1 MKVEVWSDVACPF
14 CYVGKR
20 RFAEALA
27 AFPHRDQVEV
37 VWRSFQLNPGLRT
50 DTATSLLDY
59 LVREKGIPRER
70 AAMMNAR
77 VGEMG
82 AEVGIAFDF
91 AHAVPA
97 NTFEAH
103 KLLQFASR
111 QGLGDAAMERVF
123 RAYFTEGRN
132 VDDRATLLE
141 LGTDVGLD
149 RSALEKALADDDI
162 AYAVRSEMGEASELG
177 ISGVPFFVLDRKF
190 GVSGAQETGVFLN
203 ALEQA
208 FHERATA

>member
-82 AEVGIAFDF
+82 ADVGIAFDF

-149 RSALEKALADDDI
+149 RSALEEALADDDI
-162 AYAVRSEMGEASELG
+162 AYAVRSEMGEAAELG

-190 GVSGAQETGVFLN
+190 GVSGAQERGVFLN

-208 FHERATA
+208 FDERATA

>member
-27 AFPHRDQVEV
+27 AFPHRDEVEV
-37 VWRSFQLNPGLRT
+37 VWKSFQLNPGLRT

-82 AEVGIAFDF
+82 AEVGISFDF
-91 AHAVPA
+91 EHAVPA
-97 NTFEAH
+97 NTFQAH
-103 KLLQFASR
+103 RLLQFAAR

-132 VDDRATLLE
+132 VDDRETLLE
-141 LGTDVGLD
+141 LGTEVGLD
-149 RSALEKALADDDI
+149 RSALETALADDEI
-162 AYAVRSEMGEASELG
+162 AYAVRSEMGEAAELG
-177 ISGVPFFVLDRKF
+177 ISGVPFFVLVRKF
-190 GVSGAQETGVFLN
+190 GVSGAQEPGVFLK

-208 FHERATA
+208 FDERATA